1 MVSLALLKQYNNT
14 INMKTILYSAA
25 LAVALSF
32 AACSAK
38 ADKAA
43 TETTVE
49 GPAIEEI
56 TVTEE
61 AVVEVEP
68 GDSISLN
75 PELTTFIDFNA
86 EWCGPCQQFKPV
98 FHEVAKQYAG
108 KAAFLSVNTDS
119 CPELAKQFNVTAIPQ
134 ISIVTPAGEVTSSVG
149 SMTIDEFTAMV
160 KKALGE

>member
-1 MVSLALLKQYNNT
+1 
-14 INMKTILYSAA
+14 MKTILYSAA

-43 TETTVE
+43 DETV
-49 GPAIEEI
+49 IEEPELEQV
-56 TVTEE
+56 TATEE

-68 GDSISLN
+68 GDSISLT
-75 PELTTFIDFNA
+75 PALTTFIDFNA

-98 FHEVAKQYAG
+98 FHEIAKQYAG

-119 CPELAKQFNVTAIPQ
+119 CPELAKQFQVTAIPQ
-134 ISIVTPAGEVTSSVG
+134 ISVVTPAGEITSTVG
-149 SMTIDEFTAMV
+149 SMTIDEFTAFV

>member
-1 MVSLALLKQYNNT
+1 
-14 INMKTILYSAA
+14 MKTILYSAA
-25 LAVALSF
+25 VAVALAF
-32 AACSAK
+32 TACSAK

-43 TETTVE
+43 QDT
-49 GPAIEEI
+49 AIEEAPLEEV

-68 GDSISLN
+68 GDSISLT
-75 PELTTFIDFNA
+75 PELVTFVDFNA
-86 EWCGPCQQFKPV
+86 DWCGPCQQFKPV

-119 CPELAKQFNVTAIPQ
+119 CPELAKQFQVTAIPQ
-134 ISIVTPAGEVTSSVG
+134 ISIVTPSGEITSSVG
-149 SMTIDEFTAMV
+149 SMTIDEFTAVV

>member
-1 MVSLALLKQYNNT
+1 
-14 INMKTILYSAA
+14 MKTILYSAA

-43 TETTVE
+43 DETVVE
-49 GPAIEEI
+49 ETPLEEV
-56 TVTEE
+56 TVTEA

-86 EWCGPCQQFKPV
+86 DWCGPCQQFKPV
-98 FHEVAKQYAG
+98 FHEVAQQYAG

-119 CPELAKQFNVTAIPQ
+119 CPELAKQFQVTAIPQ
-134 ISIVTPAGEVTSSVG
+134 ISVITPAGEVTSTVG
-149 SMTIDEFTAMV
+149 SMTLDEFTALV